1 MILGADV
8 MTART
13 HVLPARRS
21 AAFTL
26 GKGQTV
32 RVINTHGGQVVDTWA
47 FNPAD
52 MNEFMSME
60 HSRVH
65 MGRVQPIAG
74 STLLSN
80 RRNGMLTMIEDT
92 SGSVHDTLMAA
103 CDIHRYRMLGCTA
116 YHDNCTD
123 NLHGALAAINAKATE
138 TPSPLNLFQNSS
150 VGADGS
156 LVIAP
161 PVAQPGSHVTLRAEM
176 DLIVVFSACPQDMVQ
191 TNGADMTPKDVELLF
206 A

>member
-1 MILGADV
+1 MIPRAQL
-8 MTART
+8 
-13 HVLPARRS
+13 LPARRS
-21 AAFTL
+21 TAFAL
-26 GKGQTV
+26 NRGQTV

-52 MNEFMSME
+52 MGEFMSME
-60 HSRVH
+60 HARVH

-80 RRNGMLTMIEDT
+80 RRNAMLTLIEDT
-92 SGSVHDTLMAA
+92 SGGVHDTLMAA
-103 CDIHRYRMLGCTA
+103 CDVHRYRMLGCTA
-116 YHDNCTD
+116 FHDNCTD
-123 NLHGALAAINAKATE
+123 NLHGALAVIGMKATE

-161 PVAQPGSHVTLRAEM
+161 PIAPAGSHVTLRAEM

-191 TNGADMTPKDVELLF
+191 TNGADMTPKDVELQVS
-206 A
+206 